1 MLVEAALRETRIREL
16 KSARPLCL
24 DRHTS
29 LSEAIQT
36 MRAEKASCALVFE
49 SGNVAGILTE
59 RDMLN
64 KVAGES
70 VDYDSPVG
78 QFMTPNPKML
88 TADDRLSD
96 AVLLMD
102 KGDYRHVPIVDRDG
116 MVEGMIS
123 IHNII
128 DFLAEIFPEEVLNL
142 PPRTNQYMNTQEG
155 G

>member
-1 MLVEAALRETRIREL
+1 
-16 KSARPLCL
+16 
-24 DRHTS
+24 
-29 LSEAIQT
+29 
-36 MRAEKASCALVFE
+36 
-49 SGNVAGILTE
+49 
-59 RDMLN
+59 
-64 KVAGES
+64 
-70 VDYDSPVG
+70 
-78 QFMTPNPKML
+78 ML

-102 KGDYRHVPIVDRDG
+102 QGDYRHVPIVDRDG